1 MTWLSASVCGM
12 PQVVEQ
18 LDAQAATSHIE
29 ELNWD
34 RAAAIVSGAV
44 VCFAS
49 IRDIMS
55 PTGAFDCEMHSTC
68 IAHLVIVVMKAVQDQ
83 DGWQQKR
90 AIKPALTGDDPY
102 PSLNFWL
109 GSLY

>member
-55 PTGAFDCEMHSTC
+55 PRRRQAHS
-68 IAHLVIVVMKAVQDQ
+68 I
-83 DGWQQKR
+83 
-90 AIKPALTGDDPY
+90 
-102 PSLNFWL
+102 
-109 GSLY
+109 